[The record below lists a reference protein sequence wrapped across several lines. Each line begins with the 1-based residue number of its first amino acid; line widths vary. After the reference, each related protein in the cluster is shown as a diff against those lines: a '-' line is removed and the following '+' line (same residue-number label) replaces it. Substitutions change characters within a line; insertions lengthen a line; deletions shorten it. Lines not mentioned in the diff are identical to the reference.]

1 MPNLI
6 DIEYAKTG
14 ESTSTNSMG
23 MRDMQENAFNSRD
36 AQYILIKSPPASGK
50 SRALMFVALDKLI
63 NQGINK
69 VIVAVPER
77 TIGSSFKQTDLK
89 SYGFFENWNPSDNS
103 NLCLPGNDG
112 SKSKVNALAVVSK
125 IDAGGVYCS
134 QDITLQGSLQDIW
147 FAISETTFELIKY
160 CIDNPNIHP
169 VPQNAFIKSNCR
181 RKTTEICIDDIVDV
195 HQFYNYI
202 RMLDA
207 DDYENSFIK
216 VGDFKLQLSRAKL
229 CSDDSILADIK
240 ISKVKE

>member
-1 MPNLI
+1 MKCL
-6 DIEYAKTG
+6 
-14 ESTSTNSMG
+14 
-23 MRDMQENAFNSRD
+23 FFSRD
-36 AQYILIKSPPASGK
+36 NLWSNHLYGLLKKIENVNWVRCYNKDDYDLLSNDTYYAFFFHWNHIIPSNIFEKYKCVTFHTSNLPNDRGGSPLQHQIIK
-50 SRALMFVALDKLI
+50 
-63 NQGINK
+63 GIN
-69 VIVAVPER
+69 
-77 TIGSSFKQTDLK
+77 
-89 SYGFFENWNPSDNS
+89 
-103 NLCLPGNDG
+103 
-112 SKSKVNALAVVSK
+112 KSKVNALAVVSK
-125 IDAGGVYCS
+125 IDAGGIYCS

-169 VPQNAFIKSNCR
+169 VPQNAFITPNCR